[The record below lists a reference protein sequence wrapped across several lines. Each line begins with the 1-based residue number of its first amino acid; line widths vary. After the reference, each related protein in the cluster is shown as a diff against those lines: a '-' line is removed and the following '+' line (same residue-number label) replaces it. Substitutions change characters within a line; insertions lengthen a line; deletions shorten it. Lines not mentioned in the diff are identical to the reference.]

1 MDWGVGPSGRERFAQ
16 ALLTFM
22 FFASA
27 PAALAALGPVRIFS
41 GHPDLQ
47 GRTAPDIGLGA
58 MESAPRPSA
67 D

>member
-1 MDWGVGPSGRERFAQ
+1 
-16 ALLTFM
+16 M
-22 FFASA
+22 FFAPA

-47 GRTAPDIGLGA
+47 GKTAPDIGLGA